1 MTEENY
7 YKARDILDDLNS
19 IDMWLD
25 EIEKKQVFASYVTNT
40 AFKIFLEDQ
49 REKLKKDFSKL

>member
-25 EIEKKQVFASYVTNT
+25 EIEKNQVFASYDTNT

>member
-25 EIEKKQVFASYVTNT
+25 EIEKKQVFALDVTNT

>member
-7 YKARDILDDLNS
+7 YKAKNILEDINI
-19 IDMWLD
+19 IDGWLG
-25 EIEKKQVFASYVTNT
+25 EIKKNQVFASDVTNT

-49 REKLKKDFSKL
+49 KEKLEKDFSKL

>member
-7 YKARDILDDLNS
+7 YKARDILEDINT
-19 IDMWLD
+19 IDSWLD
-25 EIEKKQVFASYVTNT
+25 DIKKNQAFASDVTNT

-49 REKLKKDFSKL
+49 KEKLEKDFSKL

>member
-7 YKARDILDDLNS
+7 YKARDILDDIAS
-19 IDMWLD
+19 INLWLD
-25 EIEKKQVFASYVTNT
+25 EIKKKQVFASDVTNT

-49 REKLKKDFSKL
+49 REKLEKDFSKL

>member
-25 EIEKKQVFASYVTNT
+25 EIKKKQVFASDVTNT

-49 REKLKKDFSKL
+49 REKLEKDFSKL

>member
-7 YKARDILDDLNS
+7 YKARDILDDIAS
-19 IDMWLD
+19 IDLWLD
-25 EIEKKQVFASYVTNT
+25 DIKKKKVFTLDVTNT

>member
-7 YKARDILDDLNS
+7 YKAKNILEDINI
-19 IDMWLD
+19 IDSWLD
-25 EIEKKQVFASYVTNT
+25 EIKKNQVFASDVTNA

-49 REKLKKDFSKL
+49 REKLEKDFSKL